1 MAPETPSYQ
10 DRIVVTVPSQLRTPR
25 RAGRRAE
32 SQWVTIALIGLLAT
46 TSLLAPTSLLAEP
59 SPSAAEL
66 DWRPRAELPA
76 EVQDRLPV
84 FCEGG
89 YLPSSTGAG
98 APMPALG
105 GVAAGDL
112 PIHASGLAAR
122 YEIDRE
128 LYLSGDVR
136 LRQGA
141 FSVSGDEARYDQR
154 TGTVQLGGS
163 LVSRGEG
170 FLLTGDE
177 AQYDTVS
184 GQFALNTATFLLHES
199 EMRGSAATLARLSDQ
214 QVLIRDGSLT
224 TCAPHRNDW
233 SIVAAE
239 ILLDQAE
246 GFGTARHLRLE
257 VKDVPVFYWP
267 YASFP
272 IDDRRKTGFLYPA
285 FGTSNTG
292 SGLFLSVP
300 YYLNLAPHYDATL
313 TPQYIH
319 GRGLLTEAEGRYLS
333 RFGESVLQLGYIGN
347 DSEFKDE
354 HLAENG
360 QRWAL
365 DFTTR
370 ARFADGWSGY
380 GDYSVVSDNDY
391 LSDLNRSLDISQATH
406 LQRRGGIRYAD
417 ANQYFEAY
425 LNGYQTIA
433 DRIVESNKPYAQLPE
448 LLYGG
453 RVNLGILEAGLES
466 QYSYFYRD
474 NAELTGL
481 DRSNGQRLRLLPE
494 LALPLQALWGY
505 TRPSVMLDHTYY
517 QLEDYELG
525 DRRFDRTVPVLEWDS
540 GLYFDRRLALFGTDY
555 NQTLEPRLYYAWADA
570 DADQDDIPDFDS
582 ALRSFSFDEL
592 FHRNRFSGGD
602 RVGDS
607 NQLTLALTS
616 RFNDL
621 DTGAERARF
630 SLGQVYY
637 YDDREVTLDGLGADE
652 RSDSPL
658 AGEVVL
664 RPLDTL
670 DLRHSLLWDLRDN
683 AAEESRS
690 QLVFHSQDYRY
701 LASLGHTY
709 SQDTF
714 EQSDIAA
721 VFPVTDQVSL
731 IGRWVYDSQL
741 NRTVGSLA
749 GLEYNSCC
757 WSVQLVHQNYL
768 TDDEQLENRVLFQIQ
783 LKGLG
788 GSSGSSSRIS
798 DAIYGFEERERRRF
812 GDQY

>member
-1 MAPETPSYQ
+1 MPVPPSH
-10 DRIVVTVPSQLRTPR
+10 LRTLRHASR
-25 RAGRRAE
+25 RADPRKLSFVLG
-32 SQWVTIALIGLLAT
+32 WLLAST
-46 TSLLAPTSLLAEP
+46 PVLAET
-59 SPSAAEL
+59 SPTAAEL
-66 DWRPRAELPA
+66 DWRPRASLPE
-76 EVQDRLPV
+76 EVRDQLPV
-84 FCEGG
+84 FCDGG
-89 YLPSSTGAG
+89 YLPSTAG
-98 APMPALG
+98 GGEAVPALG
-105 GVAAGDL
+105 GGMASDL
-112 PIHASGLAAR
+112 PIHASGLNAR

-128 LYLSGDVR
+128 LYLEGDVR

-141 FSVSGDEARYDQR
+141 FSMSGDEARYDQR
-154 TGTVQLGGS
+154 TGTLNLEGS
-163 LVSRGEG
+163 LVSRGNG
-170 FLLTGDE
+170 FLLTGEE

-184 GQFALNTATFLLHES
+184 GQFELNTATFLLHAA
-199 EMRGSAATLARLSDQ
+199 EMRGGAATLARVAEQ
-214 QVLIRDGSLT
+214 QVLIRDGFLT
-224 TCAPHRNDW
+224 TCAPSRNDW
-233 SIVAAE
+233 SIVASE
-239 ILLDQAE
+239 ILLDQGE
-246 GFGTARHLRLE
+246 GFGTAKHLRLE
-257 VKDVPVFYWP
+257 VLDVPVFYWP

-292 SGLFLSVP
+292 TGVFLSVP

-319 GRGLLTEAEGRYLS
+319 GRGLLTEVEGRYLS
-333 RFGESVLQLGYIGN
+333 RFGESVLQLGYIDS
-347 DSEFKDE
+347 DSEYKDE
-354 HLAENG
+354 NPGDNG
-360 QRWAL
+360 QRWGL

-370 ARFADGWSGY
+370 ARFAESWTGY

-406 LQRRGGIRYAD
+406 LQRRGGVRYAGTH
-417 ANQYFEAY
+417 QYFEAY

-433 DRIVESNKPYAQLPE
+433 DRIAESNKPYAQLPE
-448 LLYGG
+448 VLYGG
-453 RVNLGILEAGLES
+453 EANLGALEVSLEG
-466 QYSYFYRD
+466 QYTYFYRD

-481 DRSNGQRLRLLPE
+481 DQANGQRLRVLPE
-494 LALPLQALWGY
+494 LALPLRALWGF
-505 TRPSVMLDHTYY
+505 TRPSVTLDHTYY

-525 DRRFDRTVPVLEWDS
+525 DNQFDRSVPVAEWDS

-555 NQTLEPRLYYAWADA
+555 NQTLEPRLYYAWAEA
-570 DADQDDIPDFDS
+570 EANQDDIPDFDS

-592 FHRNRFSGGD
+592 FRRNRFSGGD
-602 RVGDS
+602 RVGDT
-607 NQLTLALTS
+607 NQLTVALTS

-621 DTGAERARF
+621 ETGTERARF

-637 YDDREVTLDGLGADE
+637 YDDREVTLNGLGADD

-658 AGEVVL
+658 AGEAVL

-670 DLRHSLLWDLRDN
+670 DMRYSVLWDPRESVT
-683 AAEESRS
+683 EESRS
-690 QLVFHSQDYRY
+690 QLVFHSEDYRY

-709 SQDTF
+709 SRDDF

-741 NRTVGSLA
+741 ERTVGSLA

-798 DAIYGFEERERRRF
+798 EAIYGFDERERRRF
-812 GDQY
+812 GNQY